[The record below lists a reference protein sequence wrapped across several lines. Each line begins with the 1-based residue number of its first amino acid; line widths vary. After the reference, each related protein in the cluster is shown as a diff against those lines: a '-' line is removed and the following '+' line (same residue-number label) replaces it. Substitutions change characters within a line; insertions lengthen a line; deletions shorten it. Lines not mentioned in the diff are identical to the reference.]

1 MANNNHVT
9 LIGNLTADPKT
20 HDSKTLQICGL
31 RLAVTGRE
39 KTQDGWQNR
48 PNYFDI
54 TCFAGTA
61 DTAGKLSKGEKIQV
75 EGRLRWREWQTADGA
90 SRQAVE
96 IIAGTIET
104 VAVPAPAEAEQEV
117 AA

>member
-61 DTAGKLSKGEKIQV
+61 DTAGKLSKGDKIQV
-75 EGRLRWREWQTADGA
+75 EGRLRWREWKTADGN

-96 IIAGTIET
+96 IIANTIET
-104 VAVPAPAEAEQEV
+104 VTVPTVEVEEEV